1 MGDSKHDSYDWLKL
15 MLDNKGLIIAFISFL
30 ISAGAN
36 VSQAFDVQKKNAD
49 LKMIGESYAELIY
62 HPQKIVQSTTPKQA
76 VTKTIYINNCSAE
89 CEKIVQKH
97 IDALIEEYHR

>member
-1 MGDSKHDSYDWLKL
+1 MADSKHDHYDYIKL
-15 MLDNKGLIIAFISFL
+15 ALDNKGLIIAFISFL
-30 ISAGAN
+30 ISAIGN
-36 VSQAFDVQKKNAD
+36 VSQAFDIQQKNVD
-49 LKMIGESYAELIY
+49 LKAVGESYAELIY

-89 CEKIVQKH
+89 CEKIVQKR